1 MTASFGSKGT
11 RAIDLLKAESNIS
24 KPSRRVL
31 KLPSGAELEFWITP
45 ITLAQRKAA
54 MQLAGTDE
62 QLEINLR
69 LLIAKAK
76 DETGQPLFA
85 PGDIAELRRQVSAGI
100 VADLFSQLYSGEDS
114 TGDDDAEDEV
124 PPKPSPKPSAATTS

>member
-1 MTASFGSKGT
+1 MTASPFSSKGS

-24 KPSRRVL
+24 KPSKRVL

-54 MQLAGTDE
+54 MQAAGSDE
-62 QLEINLR
+62 QLEINLQ

-76 DETGQPLFA
+76 DESGQPLFA
-85 PGDIAELRRQVSAGI
+85 PGEIAELRRQVTAGI
-100 VADLFSQLYSGEDS
+100 VADLFSQLYSSEDQAGED
-114 TGDDDAEDEV
+114 EEV
-124 PPKPSPKPSAATTS
+124 PVSPKPSQKPSAATTS